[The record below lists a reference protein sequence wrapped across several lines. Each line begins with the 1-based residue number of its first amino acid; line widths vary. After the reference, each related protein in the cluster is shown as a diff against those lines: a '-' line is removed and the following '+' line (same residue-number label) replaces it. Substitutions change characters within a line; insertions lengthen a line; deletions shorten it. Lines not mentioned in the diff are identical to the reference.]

1 MSSMFRP
8 VASALAG
15 LVLVGMPLEAAA
27 QERGVDSP
35 HVLEFFVGNTSADH
49 HGERENAVS
58 TGAQYRYQFSEVV
71 GVGLLAEYA
80 RDPLDSWVVGV
91 PLVIGLGGSGWQLTA
106 MPGAEIE
113 DGDSEPLFRAGI
125 GYEFEMRGGYT
136 LKPEINVDWVD
147 GDTAIVA
154 GISIGFRL

>member
-1 MSSMFRP
+1 MSWTIQTVRP
-8 VASALAG
+8 VLAVLGFAL
-15 LVLVGMPLEAAA
+15 LPLQVAA
-27 QERGVDSP
+27 QEREIHSP

-49 HGERENAVS
+49 HGTRENAFSV
-58 TGAQYRYQFSEVV
+58 GAQYRYQFSDAF

-80 RDPLDSWVVGV
+80 RDPLDAWVVGV
-91 PLVIGLGGSGWQLTA
+91 PMVVGLGDRGWQLTA

-113 DGDSEPLFRAGI
+113 GGEQEFLFRVGL
-125 GYEFEMRGGYT
+125 GYEFETRGGYS

-147 GDTAIVA
+147 GETSVVA